1 MRFAYPQVLWL
12 LLLLPVLGALAWQ
25 RLRAGRRTLDESL
38 SEKMA
43 ARLTAHLNP
52 RAAGLATVLLLLAAL
67 LVVVGAA
74 RPQRGSQYVT
84 ATRKGIDLIIALDV
98 SESMLAEDLKPNRLL
113 RARHEIASILDRL
126 EGDRVG
132 LVAFAGAAFVQC
144 PLTLDYA
151 AARMFLEYMGPDLIP
166 EPGTNLAD
174 ALEVSARAFESE
186 GDGFRALVLI
196 SDGEDHLGEVE
207 AAAREA
213 RKMRVRVFTVG
224 IGSESGEPIPIR
236 NAEGEVDGYKKDR
249 DGKIVM
255 TRLNELPLREIA
267 DQTGGLYVRAGG
279 TLGLERIL
287 DEIAGMEKKELS
299 GGIRMLYEDRY
310 SYFVWPALVLLFA
323 AWWIPGR
330 RRGSVAVGRPSGLGR
345 AGAKVV
351 LLALSWTLAG
361 AGAVAGAQSAHAP
374 PVPSGQMGGPGQG
387 AGGPQMPPG
396 SPQEEMP
403 PQEQWNDWLAENE
416 VFRSDHPRDPRPFY
430 NLGNLF
436 HLKGELEDATGLYEL
451 ALGKTGEELGAR
463 AAYNKGN
470 TLYKLGRLPEARA
483 AYAHSLAQDPGF
495 EDAKINLELTQRLLD
510 QMQAQ
515 RDSSQQQEGGEN
527 QQQSEDQQ
535 NEQQQE
541 QNEDQSSEQQQE
553 QNEQDQ
559 QGEQNQQDQQQ
570 PEDQEGDEQQQPEEE
585 PSEQEDQQ
593 QPQDGEPNPTEADST
608 QTLSETQLLQI
619 LKALEGSEKEL
630 LERRFQAR
638 SRNEKVEKDW

>member
-25 RLRAGRRTLDESL
+25 RLKAGRRTLAASL
-38 SEKMA
+38 SDRMA

-52 RAAGLATVLLLLAAL
+52 RTAGLATGLLLLAAALVL
-67 LVVVGAA
+67 LGAA
-74 RPQRGSQYVT
+74 RPQRGTQYVT

-174 ALEVSARAFESE
+174 ALEVSTRAFESE
-186 GDGFRALVLI
+186 GDEFRALVLI
-196 SDGEDHLGEVE
+196 SDGEDHIGEAQ

-213 RKMRVRVFTVG
+213 RKNGVRIFTVG

-236 NAEGEVDGYKKDR
+236 NAEGEVDGYKKDQA
-249 DGKIVM
+249 GKIVM
-255 TRLNELPLREIA
+255 TRLNEAPLREIA

-279 TLGLERIL
+279 TLGLDRIL

-310 SYFVWPALVLLFA
+310 SYFVWPALVLLLA
-323 AWWIPGR
+323 QWWIPGR
-330 RRGSVAVGRPSGLGR
+330 RRGFPAARGPSGLGGV
-345 AGAKVV
+345 GALTI
-351 LLALSWTLAG
+351 LLAVSWALTSVGFSAAAQVAAPRPQPPGQTGVPAAG
-361 AGAVAGAQSAHAP
+361 AGPTQL
-374 PVPSGQMGGPGQG
+374 
-387 AGGPQMPPG
+387 PPG
-396 SPQEEMP
+396 SPVEEMP
-403 PQEQWNDWLAENE
+403 PEDLWNEWLAENE
-416 VFRSDHPRDPRPFY
+416 VFRSENPRDPRPFY

-470 TLYKLGRLPEARA
+470 TLYKLGRLPEARD
-483 AYAHSLAQDPGF
+483 AYASALAQDPGF

-510 QMQAQ
+510 QMTSEP
-515 RDSSQQQEGGEN
+515 DSSQQQ
-527 QQQSEDQQ
+527 DQD
-535 NEQQQE
+535 EQQQD
-541 QNEDQSSEQQQE
+541 QNGEDQSSEQQQ
-553 QNEQDQ
+553 QQDQDEQDQ
-559 QGEQNQQDQQQ
+559 QGEQNREP
-570 PEDQEGDEQQQPEEE
+570 PEEQEGDEQNQPEEQSPDEEQQE
-585 PSEQEDQQ
+585 PRE
-593 QPQDGEPNPTEADST
+593 GESNPAEADSL
-608 QTLSETQLLQI
+608 QNLSETQLLQI

-630 LERRFQAR
+630 LEKRFQAR